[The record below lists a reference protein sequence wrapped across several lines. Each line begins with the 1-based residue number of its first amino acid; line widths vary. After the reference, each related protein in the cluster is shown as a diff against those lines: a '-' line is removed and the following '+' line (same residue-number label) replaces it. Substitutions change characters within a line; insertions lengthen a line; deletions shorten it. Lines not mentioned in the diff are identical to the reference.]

1 MSGNGS
7 GGNRRIVPPA
17 IEPVAPDPLPE
28 ADELTQDSP
37 APRRSLNWP
46 WIIGSVAVVGALA
59 ASWFALP
66 IRQVGV
72 SGNVQLPAAQVKA
85 LLGATPGFG
94 WLYYGSWRA
103 RKLLDS
109 PWVQSA
115 VVTRTFPDRVS
126 VEITERRPVAR
137 TTQGGEVSA
146 LAADGTL
153 MPGAQNVGALP
164 LIQGWGPDR
173 RADAL
178 RVLSALSGYNVQ
190 SVTYTPAGVKVQ
202 LPSGSVWSGDLVSLL
217 KYAGSIS
224 MYPNRDL
231 SIYPWGVSVQE

>member
-1 MSGNGS
+1 M
-7 GGNRRIVPPA
+7 A
-17 IEPVAPDPLPE
+17 AAAL
-28 ADELTQDSP
+28 
-37 APRRSLNWP
+37 
-46 WIIGSVAVVGALA
+46 LA

-72 SGNVQLPAAQVKA
+72 SGNQQLPATQVKA

-94 WLYYGSWRA
+94 WLYYGHWRA
-103 RKLLDS
+103 RRLLES

-115 VVTRTFPDRVS
+115 VVTRHFPDG
-126 VEITERRPVAR
+126 VEVQITERRPVAR
-137 TTQGGEVSA
+137 WRQGADALA

-153 MPGAQNVGALP
+153 LPGAHDVDALP
-164 LIQGWGPDR
+164 LVQGWGPDR

-178 RVLSALSGYNVQ
+178 KVLSALSGYNVQ
-190 SVTYTPAGVKVQ
+190 SVTYTPAGLKVQ
-202 LPSGSVWSGDLVSLL
+202 LPSGSVWSGDLASLL

-224 MYPNRDL
+224 MYPDQDL